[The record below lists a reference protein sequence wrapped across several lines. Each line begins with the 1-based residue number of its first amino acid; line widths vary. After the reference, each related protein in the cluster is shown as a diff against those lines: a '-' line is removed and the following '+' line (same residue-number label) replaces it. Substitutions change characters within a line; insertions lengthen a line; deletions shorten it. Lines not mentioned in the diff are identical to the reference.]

1 MAPRHSRWVPKA
13 QKSSLSVSFTAS
25 SDSTAASPYKL
36 GPPAPLLGPPSV
48 PMSTSGP
55 APYQRKECCGPL
67 GTRFDCPAT
76 QPILL
81 ISFEVAL
88 LPLPNMPRS
97 VTVYC
102 GFSLPGACAAGA
114 ATVANDAAKPRDKEL
129 NFHLLFISS
138 PLSVS

>member
-55 APYQRKECCGPL
+55 SPYQRKECWGPL

-76 QPILL
+76 QPILFM
-81 ISFEVAL
+81 SFDVAL
-88 LPLPNMPRS
+88 LPFPKTPRS
-97 VTVYC
+97 VTVYW
-102 GFSLPGACAAGA
+102 GLSAPGVWAGTAVVRHAAR
-114 ATVANDAAKPRDKEL
+114 PREKEV

-138 PLSVS
+138 PL